1 MKKILSISLIAI
13 CCFAMAIPAQA
24 QLIKW
29 GVKGG
34 VNLSELDL
42 SGGYNGNKDNSTGFF
57 IGPMAEVT
65 IPLIGIGVDGSLLFS
80 QKQVKLDGDKVK
92 QTGLEIP
99 VNLKY
104 TIGMGSMLGIYF
116 AAGPDFF
123 FDFSKD
129 KTLSDVSLD
138 KKKAQVGLNLGVGVK
153 LVKHLQVGVNY
164 QIPMGDSFNI
174 KDAVNAAT
182 DKGSAKT
189 KTWQISAAYI
199 F

>member
-1 MKKILSISLIAI
+1 MKKIFSIFLVAV

-34 VNLSELDL
+34 VNMSDIDL
-42 SGGYNGNKDNSTGFF
+42 SGGYNGNKDNATGFF
-57 IGPMAEVT
+57 IGPMAEFTV
-65 IPLIGIGVDGSLLFS
+65 PLIGLGVDGSLLFS

-104 TIGMGSMLGIYF
+104 TIGLGSMLGIYF

-123 FDFSKD
+123 FDFSGD
-129 KTLSDVSLD
+129 KTLNEISVD
-138 KKKAQVGLNLGVGVK
+138 KKKTQVALNLGLGLK

-164 QIPMGDSFNI
+164 QIPMGDSFTLKN
-174 KDAVNAAT
+174 AVNAAT
-182 DKGSAKT
+182 NSGSAKT
-189 KTWQISAAYI
+189 KIWQVSAAYI